1 VEKVLITH
9 PFFKVPGFQLA
20 DVEHL
25 TGLGAFAEFGY
36 CTVSPMWNHA
46 PLTRIAEA
54 IRTVGVERCIL
65 MSDGGQRHN
74 PMPAECLR
82 VFAQSLFES
91 GFSEKQID
99 RLIKVNPAH
108 LLELAK
114 EPAPVPAQ
122 EQDGK
127 AATGEAAM
135 VSNVEA

>member
-1 VEKVLITH
+1 
-9 PFFKVPGFQLA
+9 
-20 DVEHL
+20 
-25 TGLGAFAEFGY
+25 
-36 CTVSPMWNHA
+36 MWNHA
-46 PLTRIAEA
+46 PLTRVAEA

-91 GFSEKQID
+91 GFSEEQID
-99 RLIKVNPAH
+99 RMIKVNPAE
-108 LLELAK
+108 LLELS
-114 EPAPVPAQ
+114 EQPAAPPAQ
-122 EQDGK
+122 QTDGK